1 MSDEGRGGSVGRR
14 SGARIIPI
22 RLLEGTTVL
31 AESLQLFL
39 ETQPDFEPVTVADP
53 DRFLSE
59 MPPGSVALIS
69 TDTVHDGLWTLT
81 ARVPSEVPGARVG
94 FLVLDRDEALITQ
107 ALAEGVTGIL
117 HQRADPVSFVAAIR
131 AMAEGETVIL
141 GAHDAHERP
150 AETAVKGEPSC
161 LTPRELQVIRL
172 VAEDKTAQQVASALG
187 LSRRTINVHLQNAYR
202 KLGVHGKLAA
212 IRKAAREG
220 FVDRSWVP
228 GLVFVAALLNWIFDA
243 NPS

>member
-1 MSDEGRGGSVGRR
+1 MERD
-14 SGARIIPI
+14 SGARTIPI
-22 RLLEGTTVL
+22 RLLEGATVL

-39 ETQPDFEPVTVADP
+39 ATQSDFEPVIVADP
-53 DRFLSE
+53 EQFLSE
-59 MPPGSVALIS
+59 IPPGSIALIS
-69 TDTVHDGLWTLT
+69 TDAVPGDLWTLT
-81 ARVPSEVPGARVG
+81 TRLCSESPRTSVG
-94 FLVLDRDEALITQ
+94 FLVVNGDDGLISR

-117 HQRADPVSFVAAIR
+117 HKRADPGAFLGAIR

-141 GAHDAHERP
+141 GPHDA
-150 AETAVKGEPSC
+150 TDKSAVAADEDHPSN
-161 LTPRELQVIRL
+161 LTPRELEVIRL

-220 FVDRSWVP
+220 FVEGGWVP
-228 GLVFVAALLNWIFDA
+228 GLILVAAVLGWIIDTA
-243 NPS
+243 PS